1 MTTESSTT
9 IYQGAVVTLTIDRVV
24 LPNGNLSE
32 LEIVRHP
39 GGVAIVAIDEEEN
52 VCLIRQYRHAVQEYI
67 WEIPAGKREQHCSAQ
82 QCAMRELREEA
93 GREAQDWVALSPILS
108 SPGVFDEVIFLY
120 LARKLHAVP
129 MALERDECLVPHWLP
144 LRQACMW
151 ALSGEIQDAKTV
163 IALLRAQAILNA

>member
-1 MTTESSTT
+1 M
-9 IYQGAVVTLTIDRVV
+9 TLTVDRVV

-32 LEIVRHP
+32 LEIVHHP
-39 GGVAIVAIDEEEN
+39 GGVAVVALDEQEN
-52 VCLIRQYRHAVQEYI
+52 VCLIRQYRHAVQEHI

-82 QCAMRELREEA
+82 QCAIRELREEA
-93 GREAQDWVALSPILS
+93 GREAREWIALAPILS

-120 LARKLHAVP
+120 LAKQLQTVP
-129 MALERDECLVPHWLP
+129 MALERDECLVPYWLP

-163 IALLRAQAILNA
+163 IALLRAQAILNT